1 MASIKGIKFELAV
14 TDDFKKVYSNWS
26 NLISKSSKDLDNY
39 FVAIRQLEKLIN
51 EIKSTSSSV
60 VSIAQEL
67 RKAED
72 EVTTQLEKTNQKI
85 KATNSELGTSIKIT
99 DLLDLSGLQKSN
111 TLSTSIQSD
120 ANSYVKYANSLQK
133 PTI

>member
-1 MASIKGIKFELAV
+1 MASIKGIRFELAV
-14 TDDFKKVYSNWS
+14 TDDFKKVYSNYS

-72 EVTTQLEKTNQKI
+72 EVSTQLEKTNQKI

>member
-14 TDDFKKVYSNWS
+14 TDDFKKVYSNYS
-26 NLISKSSKDLDNY
+26 NLISKSGKDLDNY

>member
-1 MASIKGIKFELAV
+1 MASIKGIRFELAV
-14 TDDFKKVYSNWS
+14 TDDFKKVYSNYS

-111 TLSTSIQSD
+111 TLSTSIAAD